1 MTRSAE
7 VTPLASALNVSR
19 VRGQAIGEHGGADF
33 DHLPVGAVDSV
44 HHTIERCRRNT
55 QSFEQPAV
63 EQSAVLA
70 HPNRHTIECVDSDSF
85 ALLIA
90 R

>member
-33 DHLPVGAVDSV
+33 DHLPVGAVGFGTPHD
-44 HHTIERCRRNT
+44 R
-55 QSFEQPAV
+55 AL
-63 EQSAVLA
+63 SAQHPVL
-70 HPNRHTIECVDSDSF
+70 
-85 ALLIA
+85 
-90 R
+90 